1 MPLHVGDS
9 NPFEVWVNYSTDG
22 MVGQRNNRHFVRQTS
37 TDSLKKLKNQIGL
50 PDVVNHIE
58 IGRPMVRVAPAD
70 LPMGDNTGEN
80 IQEWRL
86 ADNWQIYASSDDG
99 LDQDGNLIN

>member
-1 MPLHVGDS
+1 MKTATMKLQIPA
-9 NPFEVWVNYSTDG
+9 NPFEVIVDYLDTDG
-22 MVGQRNNRHFVRQTS
+22 YNGHFVRQTS

>member
-1 MPLHVGDS
+1 
-9 NPFEVWVNYSTDG
+9 
-22 MVGQRNNRHFVRQTS
+22 MVGGYNRHFVRRTS
-37 TDSLKKLKNQIGL
+37 TDSLEKLKNQIGL

-58 IGRPMVRVAPAD
+58 IGHPSVRVAPAD